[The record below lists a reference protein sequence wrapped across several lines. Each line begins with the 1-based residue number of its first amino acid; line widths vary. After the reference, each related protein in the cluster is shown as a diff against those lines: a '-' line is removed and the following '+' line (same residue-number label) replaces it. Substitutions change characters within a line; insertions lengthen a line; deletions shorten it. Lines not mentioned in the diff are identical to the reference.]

1 MKAIINW
8 LFSILLF
15 ISSISNAQE
24 IPNHSFEEW
33 IVGIPI
39 GWYGYGIGQSS
50 DSFNGIYAISLQVN
64 GDGAVPILIAGEVV
78 PGINISKRHGIFK
91 GFYKFDPNGNDFL
104 KVDVI
109 MGLNGDVVGIGSA
122 QFSETPASNWI
133 EFSVP
138 ITYSSDETPNDALMF
153 LSITND
159 DGSATY
165 GSDAVVDFVSFG
177 EVTGIEQLSGLTKES
192 VHLKNFPNPFDLS
205 TTISFDIEKSTKV
218 SLGVYNLTGQK
229 VSTILK
235 NELISSGHHEFR
247 FDSMNLLSGL
257 YFYTLS
263 TDDFIVTRKMS
274 CIK

>member
-1 MKAIINW
+1 MKAITNW

-122 QFSETPASNWI
+122 QFPETPASNWI

-165 GSDAVVDFVSFG
+165 GSDAIIDFVSFD
-177 EVTGIEQLSGLTKES
+177 EITGIEEVDAVSEVDLNLR
-192 VHLKNFPNPFDLS
+192 NFPNPFDLS
-205 TTISFDIEKSTKV
+205 TTISFVMIKSAEVT
-218 SLGVYNLTGQK
+218 LEVYNLTGRK
-229 VSTILK
+229 IATLLK
-235 NELISSGHHEFR
+235 NKMTNSGYHKIHFSS
-247 FDSMNLLSGL
+247 SNLPSGL
-257 YFYTLS
+257 YFYMLS
-263 TDDFIVTRKMS
+263 TQDIIITRKMN